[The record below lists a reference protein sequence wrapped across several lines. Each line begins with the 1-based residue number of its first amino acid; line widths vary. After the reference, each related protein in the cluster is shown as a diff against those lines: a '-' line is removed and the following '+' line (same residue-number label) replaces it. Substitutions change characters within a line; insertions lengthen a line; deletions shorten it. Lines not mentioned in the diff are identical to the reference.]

1 MREEEVSKKVKR
13 SASSMSF
20 SLSRWFRRIST
31 AKPSSFAISLIIISY
46 AIFLFGGGLYTVISS
61 PLPAFYTGRGFIFLY
76 PDLGQQFISDSIIA
90 IMLYAIGF
98 VGLLAVYQST
108 KYAYKPRQAYM
119 TLVIG
124 VTLLLLAYIFL
135 EDAILIKLGS

>member
-1 MREEEVSKKVKR
+1 VSKKVKR
-13 SASSMSF
+13 RASSMSF

-31 AKPSSFAISLIIISY
+31 ARPSSFIITIIVISY
-46 AIFLFGGGLYTVISS
+46 AVFLFGGGLYTIITQ
-61 PLPAFYTGRGFIFLY
+61 PLPAVYYGQRFLFLY
-76 PDLGQQFISDSIIA
+76 PELGSQFISDTVIA
-90 IMLYAIGF
+90 VMLYAIGF

-119 TLVIG
+119 MLVVG

-135 EDAILIKLGS
+135 EAAILIKLGR

>member
-31 AKPSSFAISLIIISY
+31 TKPSSFAISLIIISY

-135 EDAILIKLGS
+135 EDAILIKLGG

>member
-1 MREEEVSKKVKR
+1 MSKKVKKQ
-13 SASSMSF
+13 ASSMSF
-20 SLSRWFRRIST
+20 SLSRWFSKIST
-31 AKPSSFAISLIIISY
+31 AKPSSLAISIIVIAY
-46 AIFLFGGGLYTVISS
+46 AIFLFGGGLYTIIAS

-76 PDLGQQFISDSIIA
+76 PELGQQFIADTVIA
-90 IMLYAIGF
+90 VMLYAIGF

-119 TLVIG
+119 MMVIG

-135 EDAILIKLGS
+135 EDAILIKLGR

>member
-1 MREEEVSKKVKR
+1 VSKKVKKR
-13 SASSMSF
+13 ASSMSF

-31 AKPSSFAISLIIISY
+31 ARPSSFVITIIVIAY
-46 AIFLFGGGLYTVISS
+46 AVFLFGGGLYTIITQ
-61 PLPAFYTGRGFIFLY
+61 PLPALYYSQRFLFIY
-76 PDLGQQFISDSIIA
+76 PELGSQFVSDTVIA
-90 IMLYAIGF
+90 VMLYAIGF

-119 TLVIG
+119 MLVIG

-135 EDAILIKLGS
+135 EDAILIKLGR

>member
-20 SLSRWFRRIST
+20 SLSRWFRKIST
-31 AKPSSFAISLIIISY
+31 AKPSSFAISLIIIAY

>member
-1 MREEEVSKKVKR
+1 VSKKVKR

-31 AKPSSFAISLIIISY
+31 AKPSSFAISVIIIGY

>member
-1 MREEEVSKKVKR
+1 MSKKVKR